1 MEPTVRWQ
9 TFNFQLANWAMAKFG
24 SYSTNSRKNHLVASS
39 PFYDCALMI
48 AALMNFDLVQ
58 AIQYRDNLLRTTR
71 P

>member
-1 MEPTVRWQ
+1 
-9 TFNFQLANWAMAKFG
+9 MADVQFSVSELG
-24 SYSTNSRKNHLVASS
+24 NGQIWLVLDDSRKNHLVASS
-39 PFYDCALMI
+39 PIYDCALMI